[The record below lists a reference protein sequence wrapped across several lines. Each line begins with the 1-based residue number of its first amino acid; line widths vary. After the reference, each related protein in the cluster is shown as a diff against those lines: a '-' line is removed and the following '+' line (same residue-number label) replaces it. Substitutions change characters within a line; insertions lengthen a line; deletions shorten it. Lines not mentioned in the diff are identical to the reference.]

1 MPKVKPM
8 IAFTVIKLIKGKTF
22 IFLFEQSPFSQT
34 NSFMVLPINSS
45 KISLEYFFG
54 IEVDHQTAKIDA
66 RLLICRRS
74 KSLRLPSWNW
84 PQLDVSGQR
93 RSKGRPSNPDHNDNG
108 LTSNSSIVPG
118 IPPNY
123 DLWDNLRLWFI
134 RFIYDAS
141 AKEWGKFFQ
150 RDEVNDRRAFKL
162 AEKSNEAMNKLSQA
176 VVMNTKAIEN
186 GKAVAEMLN
195 LLRAKLI

>member
-1 MPKVKPM
+1 LSSHRFHKQTLLWFYP
-8 IAFTVIKLIKGKTF
+8 LIP
-22 IFLFEQSPFSQT
+22 QW
-34 NSFMVLPINSS
+34 
-45 KISLEYFFG
+45 ISLEYFFG
-54 IEVDHQTAKIDA
+54 IEVDHQPAKIVS
-66 RLLICRRS
+66 RLWLCRRS

-93 RSKGRPSNPDHNDNG
+93 RSQGRPSHPDPDDNG